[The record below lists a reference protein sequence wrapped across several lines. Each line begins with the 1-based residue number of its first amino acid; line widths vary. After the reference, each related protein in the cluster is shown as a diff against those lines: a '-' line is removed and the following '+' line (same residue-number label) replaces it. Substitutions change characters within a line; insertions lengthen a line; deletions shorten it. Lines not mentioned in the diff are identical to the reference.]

1 MSGDAFP
8 ERVRRVLKALRP
20 GEVVSYGEVAA
31 RAGNPGA
38 HRAVG
43 HLLATQPLPNWWRV
57 VRSDGSL
64 AAAAREEQARR
75 LTDEG
80 VPVTAGR
87 IDTHPTRPSL
97 RAGLY
102 S

>member
-1 MSGDAFP
+1 
-8 ERVRRVLKALRP
+8 VLAALKP

-43 HLLATQPLPNWWRV
+43 QLLAKGQLPNWWRV
-57 VRSDGSL
+57 VRSDGTL
-64 AAAAREEQARR
+64 AANERGEQARR
-75 LTDEG
+75 LIGEG
-80 VPVTAGR
+80 VRVAGGR
-87 IDTHPTRPSL
+87 VADRSRL

-102 S
+102 P

>member
-1 MSGDAFP
+1 MTDGFP
-8 ERVRRVLKALRP
+8 ERVRAVLAALRP

-43 HLLATQPLPNWWRV
+43 HQLAAGHQPHWWRV
-57 VRSDGSL
+57 VRSDGTL
-64 AAAAREEQARR
+64 AANSRGEQAQR
-75 LTDEG
+75 LLDEG
-80 VPVTAGR
+80 VLIIGGR
-87 IDTHPTRPSL
+87 VADRSRL

-102 S
+102 P

>member
-1 MSGDAFP
+1 MSGDGTFP
-8 ERVRRVLKALRP
+8 ERVERVLAALEA

-43 HLLATQPLPNWWRV
+43 HLLATRRLPNWWRV
-57 VRSDGSL
+57 VRSDGTL
-64 AAAAREEQARR
+64 AANDRGEQARR
-75 LTDEG
+75 LLADG
-80 VPVTAGR
+80 IPVTEGR
-87 IDTHPTRPSL
+87 IADRTRL

-102 S
+102 P